1 MIPLGDASRRPVHFP
16 AITAALI
23 AVNVAAFGLE
33 LVHGEAFV
41 VKWAPTP
48 AELTAGH
55 RLVTI
60 LTAMFLHGGVLHILG
75 NMVFFWAFAPSIE
88 DAVGPLRFLAFYLLG
103 GLLAF
108 AGQIALDPTSPVPT
122 LGASGAIAAVMGGF
136 LVTYPYDRINTL
148 VPIGLFFT
156 MVEVRR
162 GC

>member
-1 MIPLGDASRRPVHFP
+1 
-16 AITAALI
+16 
-23 AVNVAAFGLE
+23 
-33 LVHGEAFV
+33 
-41 VKWAPTP
+41 
-48 AELTAGH
+48 
-55 RLVTI
+55 
-60 LTAMFLHGGVLHILG
+60 MFLHGGVLHILG

-103 GLLAF
+103 GVLAF

-122 LGASGAIAAVMGGF
+122 LGASGAVMGGF